1 MSTRS
6 HYISVNKVSTLSGA
20 ILVEREKE
28 EKVGYFL
35 GFHSGFAI
43 RPLLQLDFWQL
54 QDTNKYLMICMI
66 VHLII

>member
-35 GFHSGFAI
+35 GFHSGFCHTAAVANG
-43 RPLLQLDFWQL
+43 F
-54 QDTNKYLMICMI
+54 
-66 VHLII
+66 